1 MKKLIKTIAVIMAVS
16 TLSFCISACNKD
28 ENSSDNNSSSII
40 NQHYNSV
47 EDYYNDI
54 NIQNLIETTAQSAP
68 DTMFF
73 LCYVIDN
80 QFIYEYQYKTQIS
93 DADLDSVKVSFDEML
108 EVSLATDKVMMQ
120 ELLNFT
126 NEDNPQIVYKY
137 LNADATIIAEEI
149 LDKEI
154 LN

>member
-1 MKKLIKTIAVIMAVS
+1 MTKVIILCFGILILATF
-16 TLSFCISACNKD
+16 LSLFENYQYG

-80 QFIYEYQYKTQIS
+80 QFIYEYQYIYIYNSNINT
-93 DADLDSVKVSFDEML
+93 
-108 EVSLATDKVMMQ
+108 TRR
-120 ELLNFT
+120 
-126 NEDNPQIVYKY
+126 KY
-137 LNADATIIAEEI
+137 INS
-149 LDKEI
+149 
-154 LN
+154 